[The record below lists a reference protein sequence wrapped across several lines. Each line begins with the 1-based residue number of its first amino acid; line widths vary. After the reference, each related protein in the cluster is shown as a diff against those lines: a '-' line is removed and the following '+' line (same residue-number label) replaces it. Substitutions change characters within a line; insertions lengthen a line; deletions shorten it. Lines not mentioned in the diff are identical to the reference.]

1 MLMTWAWSWAPRR
14 RSLAAAALAIAAIV
28 GVPMAAFFEA
38 QAQAQPAA
46 VGERAWLGLAMEKDA
61 AKGTG
66 VRVSHV
72 VRGSP
77 ADRAGLR
84 EGDRVVRVGTTSVL
98 HAADVVRTVAQ
109 HAVGETLEIGYLRTG
124 AAEQSARALL
134 ARFPSTD
141 DMMRMDLVG
150 AFAPEWKHVQGVS
163 GTVPSSLA
171 ALRGH
176 VVVLDFWATWCGPC
190 RIVMPKLSALQQRYG
205 AQGLRVVGL
214 STEDADDV
222 AAFAQ
227 HMSVAYPIAVDTQSE
242 TTRDYGVSSL
252 PTLVVVDKRGVV
264 RDVSIGY
271 DPSEDTQLEAT
282 LRALLGEATPTD

>member
-1 MLMTWAWSWAPRR
+1 MTWVRSWAARWRTLLGSAVMAVGAFGVVVCVPIGAHVEAR
-14 RSLAAAALAIAAIV
+14 AQV
-28 GVPMAAFFEA
+28 GVM
-38 QAQAQPAA
+38 
-46 VGERAWLGLAMEKDA
+46 GGRAWLGLAMDKDA

-84 EGDRVVRVGTTSVL
+84 EGDRVVRVGTTPVL
-98 HAADVVRTVAQ
+98 HPAEVVRAVAER
-109 HAVGETLEIGYLRTG
+109 AVGETVDIAYLRAPAT
-124 AAEQSARALL
+124 EQTARAVL
-134 ARFPSTD
+134 ARLPSPD
-141 DMMRMDLVG
+141 DMMRMDLLG

-163 GTVPSSLA
+163 GAVPSSMA

-190 RIVMPKLSALQQRYG
+190 RIVMPKLSVLQQRYG

-227 HMSVAYPIAVDTQSE
+227 HVSVAYPIAVDTQSE

-264 RDVSIGY
+264 RDVSVGY
-271 DPSEDTQLEAT
+271 DPGEDAQLEAM
-282 LRALLGEATPTD
+282 LRGLLAEATPTD

>member
-1 MLMTWAWSWAPRR
+1 MLRTLMGWPSRGRAFV
-14 RSLAAAALAIAAIV
+14 SLAVTSLLAASSPLVA
-28 GVPMAAFFEA
+28 MRD
-38 QAQAQPAA
+38 AQAQP
-46 VGERAWLGLAMEKDA
+46 VTPGERPWLGLAMDKDGSHGPGSA
-61 AKGTG
+61 G

-84 EGDRVVRVGTTSVL
+84 EGDRVVRVGTTPVL
-98 HAADVVRTVAQ
+98 HATDVIR
-109 HAVGETLEIGYLRTG
+109 AVGQRSVGDTLEVAYVRGNTP
-124 AAEQSARALL
+124 EQTAHALL
-134 ARFPSTD
+134 ARFPSPD
-141 DMMRMDLVG
+141 DMMRMDLMG
-150 AFAPEWKHVQGVS
+150 AFAPEWKHVQGVA
-163 GTVPSSLA
+163 GGVPGSMA

-190 RIVMPKLSALQQRYG
+190 RVVMPKLSALQQRYG

-214 STEDADDV
+214 STEDADEV

-242 TTRDYGVSSL
+242 TTHDYGVSSL

-271 DPSEDTQLEAT
+271 DPGEDAHLEAT
-282 LRALLGEATPTD
+282 LRALLAEPPPQD

>member
-14 RSLAAAALAIAAIV
+14 RLLAAAALAIAAIV
-28 GVPMAAFFEA
+28 GLPIAASFEA
-38 QAQAQPAA
+38 HAQPAA
-46 VGERAWLGLAMEKDA
+46 AGEHAWLGLAMDKDA
-61 AKGTG
+61 TKSTG

-124 AAEQSARALL
+124 TAEQIARAVL
-134 ARFPSTD
+134 ARFPSSD

-190 RIVMPKLSALQQRYG
+190 RVVMPKLSALQQRYG

-214 STEDADDV
+214 STEDVDDV

-271 DPSEDTQLEAT
+271 DPGEDAQLEAT

>member
-1 MLMTWAWSWAPRR
+1 MSPRWRTLAGRASFAFAAVSWL
-14 RSLAAAALAIAAIV
+14 SIAASSEV
-28 GVPMAAFFEA
+28 H
-38 QAQAQPAA
+38 AQPVAT
-46 VGERAWLGLAMEKDA
+46 GERAWLGLAMDKDGGSGA
-61 AKGTG
+61 G

-77 ADRAGLR
+77 ADRAGLH
-84 EGDRVVRVGTTSVL
+84 EGDRVVRVGTTPVL
-98 HAADVVRTVAQ
+98 HAADVVRAVAQ
-109 HAVGETLEIGYLRTG
+109 RAVGETLDVAYARAG
-124 AAEQSARALL
+124 AAVQTAHAVL
-134 ARFPSTD
+134 ARFPSSD

-163 GTVPSSLA
+163 GTVPASMA
-171 ALRGH
+171 ALHGH

-190 RIVMPKLSALQQRYG
+190 RVVMPKLSALQQRYG

-227 HMSVAYPIAVDTQSE
+227 RMAVAYPIAVDTQSE

-252 PTLVVVDKRGVV
+252 PTLIVVDKRGVV
-264 RDVSIGY
+264 RDVSVGY
-271 DPSEDTQLEAT
+271 DPGEDAQLDAK
-282 LRALLGEATPTD
+282 LRALLAETAQAD

>member
-1 MLMTWAWSWAPRR
+1 MSWARRR
-14 RSLAAAALAIAAIV
+14 RSLVAPAALAVAAAIV
-28 GVPMAAFFEA
+28 GVPIAASFEA
-38 QAQAQPAA
+38 HAQPAA
-46 VGERAWLGLAMEKDA
+46 AGEHPWLGLAMDKDA
-61 AKGTG
+61 AKSTG

-98 HAADVVRTVAQ
+98 HAVDVVRTVAQ

-124 AAEQSARALL
+124 TAEQVGRAVL
-134 ARFPSTD
+134 ARFPSSD

-150 AFAPEWKHVQGVS
+150 AFAPDWKHVQGVS
-163 GTVPSSLA
+163 GAVPSSLA

-214 STEDADDV
+214 STEDAGDV

-227 HMSVAYPIAVDTQSE
+227 HISVAYPIAVDTQSE

-264 RDVSIGY
+264 RDVSVGY
-271 DPSEDTQLEAT
+271 DPGEDAQLEAT

>member
-1 MLMTWAWSWAPRR
+1 MTWVRSWAARWRTLLGSAVMAVGAFGVVVCVPIGAHVEAR
-14 RSLAAAALAIAAIV
+14 AQV
-28 GVPMAAFFEA
+28 GVM
-38 QAQAQPAA
+38 
-46 VGERAWLGLAMEKDA
+46 GGRAWLGLAMDKDA

-84 EGDRVVRVGTTSVL
+84 EGDRVVRVGTTPVL
-98 HAADVVRTVAQ
+98 HPAEVVRAVAER
-109 HAVGETLEIGYLRTG
+109 AVGETVEIAYLRAPAT
-124 AAEQSARALL
+124 EQTARAVL
-134 ARFPSTD
+134 ARLPSPD
-141 DMMRMDLVG
+141 DMMRMDLLG

-163 GTVPSSLA
+163 GAVPSSMA

-190 RIVMPKLSALQQRYG
+190 RIVMPKLSVLQQRYG

-227 HMSVAYPIAVDTQSE
+227 HVSVAYPIAVDTQSE

-264 RDVSIGY
+264 RDVSVGY
-271 DPSEDTQLEAT
+271 DPGEDAQLEAM
-282 LRALLGEATPTD
+282 LRGLLAEATPTD